1 MPDVQVIAGRKIV
14 KLSVLF
20 VGAVMASF
28 ASCGLAAAPRTITE
42 ADANSDVLLAVGQ
55 ELVLKLPSNP
65 STGYRWSLAE
75 GGAPVLAN
83 LGQPR
88 YQASGTLPGAG
99 GVETWTLRAAQIG
112 SQTLKFEYR
121 RPWEKTVPPAKTLFF
136 PITVK

>member
-1 MPDVQVIAGRKIV
+1 
-14 KLSVLF
+14 
-20 VGAVMASF
+20 MASF

-42 ADANSDVLLAVGQ
+42 ADANRDVVLPVGQ
-55 ELVLKLPSNP
+55 EVVLKLTSNP